1 MDKAVIYARFST
13 DLQNDRS
20 IDDQIVLCRSFAD
33 NQNLSVISVFQ
44 DRAQSG
50 ATLIGRNGIAQLMR
64 DAQNGRYSVLVVEA
78 LDRLSRDQE
87 DIAHIWKRLSFLGIE
102 IRAVHDG
109 TADAVQIGIR
119 GLLGSLFLTD
129 LGNKVRRGM
138 DGVIREG
145 RHAGGK
151 AYGYRPVLGQ
161 PGELEIIEEE
171 AEIVRRIFTQYSEG
185 KTPREIAA
193 GLNKDNIAPPR
204 GKRWAAS
211 TINGNKSRHYGILIN
226 ELYIGRLRWNRVR
239 MIKNPDPGRRVSRP
253 NPLEEWKR
261 NEVPDL
267 AIINQKLFDAVQ
279 VRKNSRSHEF
289 PCRTRKAK
297 RLLSGLLKCYQ
308 CGGGI
313 SVKDRDHGR
322 IRVHCSTRRE
332 SGSCSNMKIYYL
344 DKVEAAVLNGLQQH
358 LKSPELLAEFVKT
371 YQTECIRLQSS
382 SRKIRIRIENE
393 LAKIERSIERIW
405 KDYEEERV
413 DMEVAGPKLR
423 AFHDDKNRL
432 ELDLSTQE
440 PEEKIV
446 TLHPAA
452 IKSYEEH
459 VENLSQAFDDGI
471 SLENEDAANAIRNLV
486 EKIIV
491 GHDGDGQLSLVVHGR
506 LAALTD
512 ASDLYPNM
520 QISSSGGS
528 MVAGEGL
535 EPPSRGL

>member
-64 DAQNGRYSVLVVEA
+64 DAQNGCYSVLVVEA

-87 DIAHIWKRLSFLGIE
+87 DLAHIWKRLSFLGIE

-129 LGNKVRRGM
+129 LANKVRRGM

-151 AYGYRPVLGQ
+151 AYGYRPVPGQ
-161 PGELEIIEEE
+161 PGELVIVEEE
-171 AEIVRRIFTQYSEG
+171 AEIVRRIFSQYIEG

-193 GLNKDNIAPPR
+193 GLNKDNVAPPR

-226 ELYIGRLRWNRVR
+226 ELYVGRLIWNRVR
-239 MIKNPDPGRRVSRP
+239 MIKNPDTGRRVSRP
-253 NPLEEWKR
+253 NPPEEWKR

-267 AIINQKLFDAVQ
+267 AIIKHKLFDAVQ

-289 PCRTRKAK
+289 PCRIRKAK
-297 RLLSGLLKCYQ
+297 RLLSGLLKCHQ

-332 SGSCSNMKIYYL
+332 SGSCSNKKIYYL

-358 LKSPELLAEFVKT
+358 FKSPELLAEFVKT
-371 YQTECIRLQSS
+371 YQTERIRLQSS
-382 SRKIRIRIENE
+382 KRKMRVRVENE
-393 LAKIERSIERIW
+393 LVKIERSIERIW
-405 KDYEEERV
+405 KDYEDERV
-413 DMEVAGPKLR
+413 DMEIAGPKLR
-423 AFHDDKNRL
+423 IFQDDKNRL
-432 ELDLSTQE
+432 ELELSTQE

-446 TLHPAA
+446 ALHPTA
-452 IKSYEEH
+452 IKRYEEH
-459 VENLSQAFDDGI
+459 VKNLSQAFDDGI

-512 ASDLYPNM
+512 ASYLYPNM

-535 EPPSRGL
+535 EPPTRGL